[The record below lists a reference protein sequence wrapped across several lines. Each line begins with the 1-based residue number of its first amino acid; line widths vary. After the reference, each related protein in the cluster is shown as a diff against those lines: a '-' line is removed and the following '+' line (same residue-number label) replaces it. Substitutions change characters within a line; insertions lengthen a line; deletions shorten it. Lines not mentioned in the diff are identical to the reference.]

1 MKKLIIVI
9 LSVILAIS
17 LSSCNKGPTLTVSE
31 SSSAAATPLAPSA
44 TPAPSP
50 TTAQAPTPTAEPSPT
65 PSVFS
70 ADTADSAGSGDVLF
84 DIYKNRALADLN
96 GDGTDEE
103 LVFEADT
110 GKSTLYIN
118 GVANT
123 IDVEGLAQ
131 LFAVTDIDTNDS
143 LRELVFT
150 DQYDSAL
157 ADTEFPYSYLYWW
170 NGSGLVSMGS
180 LMEVKFDGAWRRQ
193 FDATKHFK
201 ANGEVYYQARTTE
214 LTDLWYMM
222 QCKPDG
228 GDRKLKEV
236 LYAAKPLF
244 SPQPLTVKAG
254 KACLLLA
261 HGDST
266 FFSSSYA
273 AMWDYASYPH
283 NLGRAINPTADINII
298 TQAGETLNI
307 VGVLGPY
314 WVKLQTADGY
324 KGWIKVDEG
333 KVQGYW
339 QVMHYTAE
347 DIFDGIIIAG

>member
-1 MKKLIIVI
+1 MKKLIILMLAAI
-9 LSVILAIS
+9 LTVS
-17 LSSCNKGPTLTVSE
+17 LSSCNTGSVSVASESPSIAATPSASSSTPTPAPTIAPTLT
-31 SSSAAATPLAPSA
+31 PSA
-44 TPAPSP
+44 PPTPAPS
-50 TTAQAPTPTAEPSPT
+50 
-65 PSVFS
+65 VFL
-70 ADTADSAGSGDVLF
+70 ADTPDSAGSGGVLF
-84 DIYKNRALADLN
+84 DIYESKALADLN

-103 LVFEADT
+103 LVFEAGT
-110 GKSTLYIN
+110 GESIMVIN

-123 IDVEGLAQ
+123 IDISGLAQ
-131 LFAVTDIDTNDS
+131 RFAVTDIDTSDS
-143 LRELVFT
+143 LLELVFT
-150 DQYDSAL
+150 DEYDSGL

-180 LMEVKFDGAWRRQ
+180 LMDVKFDGAWRSN

-201 ANGEVYYQARTTE
+201 ANGEVYYLARTTE

-228 GDRKLKEV
+228 SDRKLKEV
-236 LYAAKPLF
+236 LYATKPLF
-244 SPQPLTVKAG
+244 NPQPLTVKAG

-266 FFSSSYA
+266 FFGSSFA

-283 NLGRAINPTADINII
+283 DLGRAVNPTADIIII
-298 TQAGETLNI
+298 TQAGETLTV
-307 VGVLGPY
+307 VGVLGPN

-324 KGWIKVDEG
+324 KGWIKVDDG

-339 QVMHYTAE
+339 QIMHYTAE
-347 DIFDGIIIAG
+347 DIFDGIVIAG